1 LSSILLSVALAIA
14 HGILEFI
21 QLNYE
26 AKACKT
32 TLTNYCVACFNGK
45 FGYVPF
51 VDNMTTII
59 ADKNALDDDFILDY
73 DDINYSNRLISAS
86 VPFKFSDA
94 GISTLCLRV
103 NELPMSQSSTVKREF
118 TIKVGTSIEDLDIE
132 DLHKIITI
140 CGPRTD
146 LRIKLTEP

>member
-1 LSSILLSVALAIA
+1 MLAHFQSKPEEAEAFGVNLSSILISVCLAIA

-21 QLNYE
+21 QLSYE

-32 TLTNYCVACFNGK
+32 TLTNYCIACFNGK

-51 VDNMTTII
+51 VDNMTAII
-59 ADKNALDDDFILDY
+59 TNEDSRDEDFLLDY
-73 DDINYSNRLISAS
+73 DDINYSNRFVSTS

-103 NELPMSQSSTVKREF
+103 NE
-118 TIKVGTSIEDLDIE
+118 
-132 DLHKIITI
+132 
-140 CGPRTD
+140 
-146 LRIKLTEP
+146 